1 MFARIS
7 NEPVASD
14 PQPPPVNVETV
25 HLMLVKTPSL
35 TPRGQAWLER
45 AQAPQS
51 SAFNPVELER
61 LIRFEKLSLG

>member
-1 MFARIS
+1 MFARTS
-7 NEPVASD
+7 NGPVTPG
-14 PQPPPVNVETV
+14 PQPPVNIETV

-35 TPRGQAWLER
+35 TPRGQAWIER

-51 SAFNPVELER
+51 DAFNPVELER